1 MELSH
6 IIDETV
12 AELNKAEAKHPSWP
26 EDVVHQVSIM
36 NEESGEAIRAALQ
49 IVYEDGNIKDLKTEL
64 IQTAAMCFR
73 ILKNMDNN

>member
-12 AELNKAEAKHPSWP
+12 AELSKAESKHPSWP
-26 EDVVHQVSIM
+26 EDVIHQVSIM

-49 IVYEDGNIKDLKTEL
+49 IVYENGNTTDLKTEL

-73 ILKNMDNN
+73 VLKNLKTP